1 METGVID
8 NRPCDTG
15 GKGIAAPA
23 PWALSWAIMVDLA
36 ALHRLALALPEVE
49 ASPDGARLAFDV
61 HGKGI
66 AWSYFA
72 RAHPKARREL
82 VEGVIAVR
90 CRRETKE
97 MLLETAPER
106 FFDDDHYRGFP
117 AVLVRL
123 DAIDEAELAGLLVQ
137 AWRILAPKALV
148 KRIDAER
155 SGTTNPG
162 GDFP

>member
-1 METGVID
+1 
-8 NRPCDTG
+8 
-15 GKGIAAPA
+15 
-23 PWALSWAIMVDLA
+23 MVDLA
-36 ALHRLALALPEVE
+36 ALRRLALALPEIE
-49 ASPDGARLAFDV
+49 ASPDGARLAFEV
-61 HGKGI
+61 RGKGI

-90 CRRETKE
+90 CLRETKE
-97 MLLETAPER
+97 MLLEAAPDR

-123 DAIDEAELAGLLVQ
+123 DAIDEPEMAGLLTQ

-148 KRIDAER
+148 KRFDAER
-155 SGTTNPG
+155 SGTANPG

>member
-1 METGVID
+1 M
-8 NRPCDTG
+8 
-15 GKGIAAPA
+15 AA
-23 PWALSWAIMVDLA
+23 MVDLA
-36 ALHRLALALPEVE
+36 ALRRLALALPEVQ
-49 ASPDGARLAFDV
+49 ASPEGARLAFDV

-72 RAHPKARREL
+72 RPRPKAPREL

-90 CRRETKE
+90 CLRETKE
-97 MLLETAPER
+97 MLLEAAPDR

-123 DAIDEAELAGLLVQ
+123 DAIDEAELAGLLAQ

-155 SGTTNPG
+155 SGTADPG

>member
-1 METGVID
+1 MID
-8 NRPCDTG
+8 LPTLR
-15 GKGIAAPA
+15 
-23 PWALSWAIMVDLA
+23 
-36 ALHRLALALPEVE
+36 RLALALPEVE
-49 ASPDGARLAFDV
+49 ANPEGERLAFSV

-66 AWSYFA
+66 AWSYLA

-90 CRRETKE
+90 CLRETKA
-97 MLLETAPER
+97 MLLEAAPER
-106 FFDDDHYRGFP
+106 FFDDDHYRGYP

-123 DAIDEAELAGLLVQ
+123 EAVEEAELAGLLAG

-148 KRIDAER
+148 RRIDATR
-155 SGTTNPG
+155 SGTANPD

>member
-1 METGVID
+1 
-8 NRPCDTG
+8 
-15 GKGIAAPA
+15 
-23 PWALSWAIMVDLA
+23 MVDPPTLR
-36 ALHRLALALPEVE
+36 RLALALPEVE
-49 ASPDGARLAFDV
+49 ASPEAGRLAFSV
-61 HGKGI
+61 GGKGI

-72 RAHPKARREL
+72 RAHPKGRREL
-82 VEGVIAVR
+82 VDGVIAVR
-90 CRRETKE
+90 CLRETKA
-97 MLLETAPER
+97 MLLEAAPER

-123 DAIDEAELAGLLVQ
+123 AAVEEDELEGLLAQ

-155 SGTTNPG
+155 SGTADPG

>member
-8 NRPCDTG
+8 NRPRGAG

-23 PWALSWAIMVDLA
+23 SWALSSAVMVDLA

-49 ASPDGARLAFDV
+49 ASPEGGRLAFDV
-61 HGKGI
+61 RGKGI
-66 AWSYFA
+66 AWSYLA
-72 RAHPKARREL
+72 RAHPKARREV

-97 MLLETAPER
+97 MLLEAAPER

-123 DAIDEAELAGLLVQ
+123 DAIDEAELAGLLAQ

-155 SGTTNPG
+155 SGTTTPG
-162 GDFP
+162 R

>member
-1 METGVID
+1 MAG
-8 NRPCDTG
+8 
-15 GKGIAAPA
+15 
-23 PWALSWAIMVDLA
+23 MVDLA
-36 ALHRLALALPEVE
+36 ALRRLALALPEIV
-49 ASPDGARLAFDV
+49 ASPDGARLAFEV

-90 CRRETKE
+90 CLRETKE
-97 MLLETAPER
+97 MLLEAAPDR
-106 FFDDDHYRGFP
+106 FFDDDHYRGYP

-123 DAIDEAELAGLLVQ
+123 EAIDEAELAGLLAQ

-148 KRIDAER
+148 KRIDAQR
-155 SGTTNPG
+155 SGTANPG

>member
-1 METGVID
+1 
-8 NRPCDTG
+8 
-15 GKGIAAPA
+15 
-23 PWALSWAIMVDLA
+23 MVDLA
-36 ALHRLALALPEVE
+36 ALRRLALSLPEVE
-49 ASPDGARLAFDV
+49 ASPDGARLAFEV

-90 CRRETKE
+90 CPRETKE
-97 MLLETAPER
+97 MLLEAGPDR

-123 DAIDEAELAGLLVQ
+123 DAIDEAELAGLLAQ

-148 KRIDAER
+148 KRIDAQR
-155 SGTTNPG
+155 FGTGRPD
-162 GDFP
+162 GDFL

>member
-1 METGVID
+1 
-8 NRPCDTG
+8 
-15 GKGIAAPA
+15 
-23 PWALSWAIMVDLA
+23 MVDLA
-36 ALHRLALALPEVE
+36 ALRRLALALPEIE
-49 ASPDGARLAFDV
+49 ASPDGARLAFEV
-61 HGKGI
+61 RGKGI

-90 CRRETKE
+90 CLRETKE
-97 MLLETAPER
+97 MLLEAAPDR

-123 DAIDEAELAGLLVQ
+123 EAIDEAELAGLLAQ

-155 SGTTNPG
+155 SGTVNPG

>member
-1 METGVID
+1 M
-8 NRPCDTG
+8 RAMSAP
-15 GKGIAAPA
+15 IA
-23 PWALSWAIMVDLA
+23 
-36 ALHRLALALPEVE
+36 R
-49 ASPDGARLAFDV
+49 ARLAFDV

-66 AWSYFA
+66 AWSYSA
-72 RAHPKARREL
+72 RPHPKARREV

-90 CRRETKE
+90 CLRETKE
-97 MLLETAPER
+97 MLLEAAPDR

-123 DAIDEAELAGLLVQ
+123 EAIDEDELAGLLAQ

-155 SGTTNPG
+155 SGTAGPG
-162 GDFP
+162 DDFP

>member
-1 METGVID
+1 
-8 NRPCDTG
+8 
-15 GKGIAAPA
+15 
-23 PWALSWAIMVDLA
+23 MVDLA
-36 ALHRLALALPEVE
+36 ALRRLALALPDVE
-49 ASPDGARLAFDV
+49 SSPEGARLAFDV
-61 HGKGI
+61 RGKGI

-72 RAHPKARREL
+72 RNHPKAPREL

-90 CRRETKE
+90 CLRETKA
-97 MLLETAPER
+97 MLLEAAPDR

-123 DAIDEAELAGLLVQ
+123 EAVDEAELAGLLAQ

-155 SGTTNPG
+155 LGTANDG
-162 GDFP
+162 GDYP